1 MKKKMKRVTAIPI
14 SEEKERKNKIIR
26 YNKNKMKKKMQRI
39 RSLKIKSM
47 IMNWKVIKEK
57 KKKIS

>member
-1 MKKKMKRVTAIPI
+1 MKKKMKRVTVILI
-14 SEEKERKNKIIR
+14 SEAKERKNKIIR

-39 RSLKIKSM
+39 LSSKIKSM

>member
-1 MKKKMKRVTAIPI
+1 MKKKMKRVIAIPI
-14 SEEKERKNKIIR
+14 SEDKERKNKIIS
-26 YNKNKMKKKMQRI
+26 YNMNKMKKKMHRI

-57 KKKIS
+57 KKKTS

>member
-1 MKKKMKRVTAIPI
+1 MKKKMKRVTVILI
-14 SEEKERKNKIIR
+14 SEAKERKNKIIR

-39 RSLKIKSM
+39 LSLKIKSI